1 MSKDSKLSRL
11 VFLLESKGGVKVDE
25 KIKFYTP
32 ELMLTD
38 KKTKAEYEVS
48 EIDTSAPDVIFT
60 LFRFDENGN
69 KYEIS
74 KNGKEITKE
83 FELT

>member
-1 MSKDSKLSRL
+1 MHKKSNLEHL
-11 VFLLESKGGVKVDE
+11 VFLLESKGGVRVKDT
-25 KIKFYTP
+25 IKFYTP

-48 EIDTSAPDVIFT
+48 EINTEDPDISFS
-60 LFRFDENGN
+60 LFRFDEDGN
-69 KYEIS
+69 KVELS
-74 KNGKEITKE
+74 KTGKEITKE

>member
-1 MSKDSKLSRL
+1 MLKDSKIKHL
-11 VFLLESKGGVKVDE
+11 VSLLESKGGVKVDE

-48 EIDTSAPDVIFT
+48 EIDTSVPEIIFT

-83 FELT
+83 YELT